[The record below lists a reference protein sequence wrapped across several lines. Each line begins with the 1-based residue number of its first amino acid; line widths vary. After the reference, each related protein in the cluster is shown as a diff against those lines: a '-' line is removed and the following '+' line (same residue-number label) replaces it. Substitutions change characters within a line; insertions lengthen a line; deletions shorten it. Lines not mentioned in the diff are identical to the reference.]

1 MSALG
6 MPLMQ
11 LILLSYISFSEIKS
25 KDKNE
30 HIYWALDLANYLV
43 QLQIFTDLR
52 TRGLNPQP
60 RS

>member
-6 MPLMQ
+6 MPRMQ

-25 KDKNE
+25 EDNNE

-43 QLQIFTDLR
+43 QLQIFADLR
-52 TRGLNPQP
+52 TWGLNPQP